1 MKKKKVVK
9 RNRRHGKRGKGT
21 APHPLAI
28 EIAGAFRTM
37 RTFYHVLRNCAVEKK
52 PEHVEFVSSLI
63 RREQNNCLVAL
74 SKLAAGTGNP
84 FPEIDRALKK
94 MAKPPP
100 PKTTEI
106 ILTHGKLSQDNHG
119 QPPSYKELCH
129 ALYGSDWTESQ
140 ESLVRQVARNNDLAL
155 QRLH

>member
-1 MKKKKVVK
+1 MKKKKIVK

-21 APHPLAI
+21 ATHPLAV
-28 EIAGAFRTM
+28 EIAEAFHTM
-37 RTFYHVLRNCAVEKK
+37 RTFYRLLENCVGKTK
-52 PEHVEFVSSLI
+52 PETVEWVRSVI
-63 RREQNNCLVAL
+63 RDKQNDCLTAL

-84 FPEIDRALKK
+84 FPEIGRVLKK

-106 ILTHGKLSQDNHG
+106 IWTHGRLLQDNHG
-119 QPPSYKELCH
+119 QPPSYKDVCL
-129 ALYGSDWTESQ
+129 AVYGSNWTESQ
-140 ESLVRQVARNNDLAL
+140 ESLVRQVARKNDLAL